1 MYDSG
6 AGRFRGRRVALA
18 TYESAPGLAPDDRP
32 LVPALARV
40 GVRAEPAVWSDSSI
54 PWESYDAVVIRSCW
68 DYHLRVAEFFS
79 WLDRLESAGVG
90 VWNPPALVRWNADKR
105 YLLDLARRGV
115 ATIPT
120 MIALRGRARDVEAI
134 VHAEGWHRVV
144 VKPATS
150 ASGYETHSLTSPFD
164 DEARDTIARVASLSH
179 VLVQPFV
186 DEIPRDGE
194 LSFTFI
200 GGRFSHA
207 TLKRARSGEF
217 RVQTEHGGSV
227 ESTVA
232 DANLVEQASRVLAA
246 IDDVPLYARVDGVV
260 RDGDLL
266 LMELE
271 LIEPNV
277 FLGARAGAVDE
288 FAEAIRAR
296 LES

>member
-1 MYDSG
+1 MCP
-6 AGRFRGRRVALA
+6 AGNSPVKRVALA
-18 TYESAPGLAPDDRP
+18 TYESARELAPDDRP
-32 LVPALARV
+32 LVSALARI
-40 GVRAEPAVWSDSSI
+40 GIGAQPAVWSDTSL

-79 WLDRLESAGVG
+79 WLDRLELAGIR
-90 VWNPPALVRWNADKR
+90 VWNPPDLVRWNADKR
-105 YLLDLARRGV
+105 YLLDLARRGIP
-115 ATIPT
+115 TIPT

-134 VHAEGWHRVV
+134 VHAEGWRRVV
-144 VKPATS
+144 VKPAIS

-164 DEARDTIARVASLSH
+164 ADARDTIARVATLSH

-186 DEIPRDGE
+186 EEIPRDGE

-200 GGRFSHA
+200 DGRFSHA

-227 ESTVA
+227 ENTTA
-232 DANLVEQASRVLAA
+232 DANLIDQAARALSAL
-246 IDDVPLYARVDGVV
+246 DDVPLYARVDGVV

-277 FLGARAGAVDE
+277 FLGARPGAVDD

-296 LES
+296 VER

>member
-1 MYDSG
+1 M
-6 AGRFRGRRVALA
+6 RRVALA
-18 TYESAPGLAPDDRP
+18 TYESAPELAPDDRP
-32 LVPALARV
+32 LIPALARI
-40 GVRAEPAVWSDSSI
+40 GIHAEPAVWSDSSI
-54 PWESYDAVVIRSCW
+54 AWESYDAVVIRSCW
-68 DYHLRVAEFFS
+68 DYHLRVVEFFS
-79 WLDRLESAGVG
+79 WLDRLESADVRA
-90 VWNPPALVRWNADKR
+90 WNPPALVRWNADKR

-115 ATIPT
+115 PTIPT

-134 VHAEGWHRVV
+134 VHAEGWRRVV
-144 VKPATS
+144 VKPAIS

-164 DEARDTIARVASLSH
+164 DEARETIVRVASLSH

-186 DEIPRDGE
+186 EEIPRDGE

-200 GGRFSHA
+200 DGRFSHA

-227 ESTVA
+227 ENTVV
-232 DANLVEQASRVLAA
+232 DANLMEQASRVLAA

-260 RDGDLL
+260 REGDLL

-277 FLGARAGAVDE
+277 FLGARAGAVDA

-296 LES
+296 LDA

>member
-1 MYDSG
+1 ML
-6 AGRFRGRRVALA
+6 RVALA
-18 TYESAPGLAPDDRP
+18 TYESAPELAPDDRP

-40 GVRAEPAVWSDSSI
+40 GVRAEPAVWSDASL
-54 PWESYDAVVIRSCW
+54 PWESFDAVVIRSCW

-79 WLDRLESAGVG
+79 WLDRLESADIR
-90 VWNPPALVRWNADKR
+90 VWNPPTIVRWNADKR

-115 ATIPT
+115 PTIPT
-120 MIALRGRARDVEAI
+120 MIALRGRPRDVEAI
-134 VHAEGWHRVV
+134 VHAEGWRHVV
-144 VKPATS
+144 VKPAIS

-164 DEARDTIARVASLSH
+164 AAARETIERVASVSH

-186 DEIPRDGE
+186 EEIPRDGE

-200 GGRFSHA
+200 DGRFSHA

-227 ESTVA
+227 ESTTV
-232 DANLVEQASRVLAA
+232 DATLVEQASRVLGAV
-246 IDDVPLYARVDGVV
+246 DDLPLYARVDGVV

-277 FLGARAGAVDE
+277 FLSARDGAVDDL
-288 FAEAIRAR
+288 AASIRSR
-296 LES
+296 LDA

>member
-1 MYDSG
+1 MP
-6 AGRFRGRRVALA
+6 RVGLA
-18 TYESAPGLAPDDRP
+18 TYESAPDLAPDDRP
-32 LVPALARV
+32 LLAALAEV
-40 GVRAEPAVWSDSSI
+40 GIHAEPAVWSNASL

-68 DYHLRVAEFFS
+68 DYHLRVAEFFE
-79 WLDRLESAGVG
+79 WLDRLESAEVR

-115 ATIPT
+115 PTIPT
-120 MIALRGRARDVEAI
+120 MIALRGRPRDVEAI
-134 VHAEGWHRVV
+134 VHAEGWRRVV
-144 VKPATS
+144 VKPAIS

-164 DEARDTIARVASLSH
+164 TAAREMIERVSTLSH

-186 DEIPRDGE
+186 EEIPRDGE

-200 GGRFSHA
+200 DGRFSHA

-227 ESTVA
+227 EITTV
-232 DANLVEQASRVLAA
+232 DQNLVEQATRALSA
-246 IDDVPLYARVDGVV
+246 IDDVAPPLYARVDGVV

-277 FLGARAGAVDE
+277 FLSARASAVRD

-296 LES
+296 LDA

>member
-1 MYDSG
+1 MH
-6 AGRFRGRRVALA
+6 RVALA
-18 TYESAPGLAPDDRP
+18 TYESAPDLAPDDRP
-32 LVPALARV
+32 LIHALERV
-40 GVRAEPAVWSDSSI
+40 GIGAEAVIWSNQSAD
-54 PWESYDAVVIRSCW
+54 WESFDAVVIRSCW
-68 DYHLRVAEFFS
+68 DYHLRVPEFFS
-79 WLDRLESAGVG
+79 WLDRLESAEVR

-115 ATIPT
+115 PTIPT
-120 MIALRGRARDVEAI
+120 MIALRGRPRDVEAI
-134 VHAEGWHRVV
+134 VHAEGWRRIV
-144 VKPATS
+144 VKPAIS
-150 ASGYETHSLTSPFD
+150 ASGYETHSFVIPFD
-164 DEARDTIARVASLSH
+164 DAARQTIERVSSLSH

-186 DEIPRDGE
+186 EEIPRDGE

-200 GGRFSHA
+200 DGRFSHA

-227 ESTVA
+227 ESTRVSPS
-232 DANLVEQASRVLAA
+232 LVEQAARAIGA
-246 IDDVPLYARVDGVV
+246 IDEVPLYARVDGVV

-277 FLGARAGAVDE
+277 FLDARSGAVDD
-288 FAEAIRAR
+288 FASAIRSR

>member
-1 MYDSG
+1 M
-6 AGRFRGRRVALA
+6 RRVALA
-18 TYESAPGLAPDDRP
+18 TYESAPDLAPDDQL

-40 GVRAEPAVWSDSSI
+40 GVRAEPAVWSDASLA
-54 PWESYDAVVIRSCW
+54 WESYDAVVIRSCW
-68 DYHLRVAEFFS
+68 DYHLRVAEFFA
-79 WLDRLESAGVG
+79 WLDRLESADVR

-120 MIALRGRARDVEAI
+120 MIALRGRPRDVEAI
-134 VHAEGWHRVV
+134 VHAEGWRRVV
-144 VKPATS
+144 VKPAIS
-150 ASGYETHSLTSPFD
+150 ASGYETHSVTSPFD
-164 DEARDTIARVASLSH
+164 TATRETIERVSRLSH

-200 GGRFSHA
+200 DGRFSHA

-227 ESTVA
+227 ENTTV
-232 DANLVEQASRVLAA
+232 DASLVEQASRALGA

-277 FLGARAGAVDE
+277 FLSARSGAVDD
-288 FAEAIRAR
+288 FAAAIRAR
-296 LES
+296 LDA

>member
-1 MYDSG
+1 MT
-6 AGRFRGRRVALA
+6 RVALA
-18 TYESAPGLAPDDRP
+18 TYESAPELAPDDRA
-32 LVPALARV
+32 LVPALARL
-40 GVRAEPAVWSDSSI
+40 GIHAEPAVWSDPSV
-54 PWESYDAVVIRSCW
+54 PWESFDGVVIRSCW

-79 WLDRLESAGVG
+79 WLDIQESAQIR
-90 VWNPPALVRWNADKR
+90 VWNPPAVVRWNADKR

-115 ATIPT
+115 PTIPT
-120 MIALRGRARDVEAI
+120 MIALRGRPRDVEAI
-134 VHAEGWHRVV
+134 VHAEGWRRVV
-144 VKPATS
+144 VKPAIS

-164 DEARDTIARVASLSH
+164 ERARDTIARVASLSH

-186 DEIPRDGE
+186 EEIPRDGE

-200 GGRFSHA
+200 DGRFSHA

-227 ESTVA
+227 EHTAV
-232 DANLVEQASRVLAA
+232 DAHLVEQAARVLGAM
-246 IDDVPLYARVDGVV
+246 DEVPLYARVDGVV

-277 FLGARAGAVDE
+277 FLSERAGAVDDL
-288 FAEAIRAR
+288 AEAIRAR
-296 LES
+296 LAN

>member
-1 MYDSG
+1 ML
-6 AGRFRGRRVALA
+6 RVALA
-18 TYESAPGLAPDDRP
+18 TYESAPELAPDDRP

-40 GVRAEPAVWSDSSI
+40 GVRAEPAVWSDASL
-54 PWESYDAVVIRSCW
+54 PWESFDAVVIRSCW

-79 WLDRLESAGVG
+79 WLDRLESADIR
-90 VWNPPALVRWNADKR
+90 VWNPPTIVRWNADKR

-115 ATIPT
+115 PTIPT
-120 MIALRGRARDVEAI
+120 MIALRGRPRDVEAI
-134 VHAEGWHRVV
+134 VHAEGWRHVV
-144 VKPATS
+144 VKPAIS

-164 DEARDTIARVASLSH
+164 AAARETIERVASVSH

-186 DEIPRDGE
+186 EEIPRDGE

-200 GGRFSHA
+200 DGRFSHA

-227 ESTVA
+227 ESTTV
-232 DANLVEQASRVLAA
+232 DATLVEQASRVLGAV
-246 IDDVPLYARVDGVV
+246 DDLPLYARVDGVV

-277 FLGARAGAVDE
+277 FLGARDGAVDDL
-288 FAEAIRAR
+288 AAAIRSR
-296 LES
+296 LDA

>member
-1 MYDSG
+1 MP
-6 AGRFRGRRVALA
+6 RVALA
-18 TYESAPGLAPDDRP
+18 TYESAPELAPDDRP
-32 LVPALARV
+32 LIPALTRL
-40 GVRAEPAVWSDSSI
+40 GIRAEAAVWSDSSI
-54 PWESYDAVVIRSCW
+54 AWESFDAVVIRSCW

-79 WLDRLESAGVG
+79 WLDRLESANVR

-115 ATIPT
+115 PTIPT

-134 VHAEGWHRVV
+134 VHAEGWHHVV
-144 VKPATS
+144 VKPAIS

-164 DEARDTIARVASLSH
+164 DEARDTIEHVASLSH
-179 VLVQPFV
+179 VLVQPFIE
-186 DEIPRDGE
+186 EIPRDGE

-200 GGRFSHA
+200 DGRFSHT

-227 ESTVA
+227 EHTVVG
-232 DANLVEQASRVLAA
+232 ANLVEQASRVVAA

-277 FLGARAGAVDE
+277 FLGARTGALND
-288 FAEAIRAR
+288 FAEAIRVR
-296 LES
+296 LDA

>member
-1 MYDSG
+1 ML
-6 AGRFRGRRVALA
+6 RVALA
-18 TYESAPGLAPDDRP
+18 TYESAPELAPDDRP

-40 GVRAEPAVWSDSSI
+40 GVRAEPAVWSDASL
-54 PWESYDAVVIRSCW
+54 PWESFDAVVIRSCW

-79 WLDRLESAGVG
+79 WLDRLESADIR
-90 VWNPPALVRWNADKR
+90 VWNPPTIVRWNADKR

-115 ATIPT
+115 PTIPT
-120 MIALRGRARDVEAI
+120 MIALRGRPRDVEAI
-134 VHAEGWHRVV
+134 VHAEGWRHVV
-144 VKPATS
+144 VKPAIS

-164 DEARDTIARVASLSH
+164 AAARETIERVASVSH

-186 DEIPRDGE
+186 EEIPRDGE

-200 GGRFSHA
+200 DGRFSHA

-227 ESTVA
+227 ESTTV
-232 DANLVEQASRVLAA
+232 DATLVEQASRVLGAV
-246 IDDVPLYARVDGVV
+246 DDLPLYARVDGVV

-277 FLGARAGAVDE
+277 FLGACDGAVDDL
-288 FAEAIRAR
+288 AAAIRSR
-296 LES
+296 LDA

>member
-1 MYDSG
+1 M
-6 AGRFRGRRVALA
+6 RRVALA
-18 TYESAPGLAPDDRP
+18 TYESAPDLAPDDRP
-32 LVPALARV
+32 LVPALADLGIR
-40 GVRAEPAVWSDSSI
+40 GEPAVWSDASRD
-54 PWESYDAVVIRSCW
+54 WESYDAVVIRSCW
-68 DYHLRVAEFFS
+68 DYHLRVAEFFA
-79 WLDRLESAGVG
+79 WLDRLESGGVR

-115 ATIPT
+115 PTIPT
-120 MIALRGRARDVEAI
+120 MIALRGRPRDVEAI
-134 VHAEGWHRVV
+134 VHAEGWRRVV
-144 VKPATS
+144 VKPAIS

-164 DEARDTIARVASLSH
+164 AAARETIERVSRLSH

-186 DEIPRDGE
+186 EEIPRDGE

-200 GGRFSHA
+200 DGRFTHA

-227 ESTVA
+227 ENTVVE
-232 DANLVEQASRVLAA
+232 ANLVEQASRVLGAV
-246 IDDVPLYARVDGVV
+246 DDVPLYARVDGVV

-277 FLGARAGAVDE
+277 FLAARAGTADE
-288 FAEAIRAR
+288 LAAAIRAR
-296 LES
+296 LGGH